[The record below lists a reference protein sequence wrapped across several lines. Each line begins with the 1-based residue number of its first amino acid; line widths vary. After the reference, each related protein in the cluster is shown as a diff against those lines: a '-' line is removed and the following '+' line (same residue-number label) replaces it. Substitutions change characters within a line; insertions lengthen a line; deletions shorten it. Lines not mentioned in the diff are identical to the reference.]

1 MDLENQQRVKDAAEK
16 YGAENVVVI
25 LGSSDPEGAEIYAE
39 TVTLGDPTFAGPLA
53 GVPLGLCVCHV
64 LEPEIKAE
72 ADAAKWDE
80 QIGMMEMVLNVD
92 ALADAVAQNARS
104 QQQVSA
110 VRHTVSRKDKHSVQR
125 SLLCGV
131 FVLEQTNFAIRE
143 MDWRGDGELSGEEE
157 TSTRFSSPRLQR
169 FSYLSNPCSQPF
181 LDHCKVDLPYRSSR
195 HLLQR

>member
-80 QIGMMEMVLNVD
+80 QIGMMEMVLMWM
-92 ALADAVAQNARS
+92 LLLTLCARCAKPTAS
-104 QQQVSA
+104 
-110 VRHTVSRKDKHSVQR
+110 
-125 SLLCGV
+125 
-131 FVLEQTNFAIRE
+131 IR
-143 MDWRGDGELSGEEE
+143 
-157 TSTRFSSPRLQR
+157 
-169 FSYLSNPCSQPF
+169 
-181 LDHCKVDLPYRSSR
+181 CKTYG
-195 HLLQR
+195 

>member
-92 ALADAVAQNARS
+92 ALADAVIRTP
-104 QQQVSA
+104 VSTPVTRLVVIA
-110 VRHTVSRKDKHSVQR
+110 VRILRIPEGFSMFRNS
-125 SLLCGV
+125 
-131 FVLEQTNFAIRE
+131 
-143 MDWRGDGELSGEEE
+143 
-157 TSTRFSSPRLQR
+157 TSPL
-169 FSYLSNPCSQPF
+169 
-181 LDHCKVDLPYRSSR
+181 V
-195 HLLQR
+195 

>member
-16 YGAENVVVI
+16 YGAENV
-25 LGSSDPEGAEIYAE
+25 DPEGAEIYAE

-92 ALADAVAQNARS
+92 ALADAV
-104 QQQVSA
+104 
-110 VRHTVSRKDKHSVQR
+110 RKM
-125 SLLCGV
+125 
-131 FVLEQTNFAIRE
+131 RE
-143 MDWRGDGELSGEEE
+143 ANSKYPL
-157 TSTRFSSPRLQR
+157 
-169 FSYLSNPCSQPF
+169 
-181 LDHCKVDLPYRSSR
+181 
-195 HLLQR
+195 